1 MAKELNLTAKD
12 IYDKEFHVD
21 VRGFSCEEVDEFL
34 DQIIEDYQLY
44 DEKIEELGSA
54 LTRYEE
60 KIKELQQTIQ
70 ALQMDNQQAAEA
82 APAPVQNVD
91 QVDILKR
98 IARLEA
104 AVFKT
109 SEE

>member
-34 DQIIEDYQLY
+34 DQIIEDYQLFE
-44 DEKIEELGSA
+44 EKIAELGKA
-54 LTRYEE
+54 LARYEE
-60 KIKELQQTIQ
+60 KNKELQQTIQ
-70 ALQMDNQQAAEA
+70 VLQKENQTAAETA
-82 APAPVQNVD
+82 SVSTD

-104 AVFKT
+104 AVFNAGV
-109 SEE
+109 EE

>member
-34 DQIIEDYQLY
+34 DQIIEDYQLFE
-44 DEKIEELGSA
+44 EKIAELGKA
-54 LTRYEE
+54 LARYEE
-60 KIKELQQTIQ
+60 KNKELQQTIQ
-70 ALQMDNQQAAEA
+70 TLQKENQLAAETSMA
-82 APAPVQNVD
+82 SASVD

-104 AVFKT
+104 AVFNA
-109 SEE
+109 EGNE